1 MSIIQQIRER
11 AAWLVFGLI
20 ALSLVGFL
28 LMDAFVGRSRLFG
41 NRSTTI
47 GTINGDKI
55 EYNDFLKLVNDQ
67 EDQYKARGYQVNEGL
82 QQNIRDNVWKQLVEE
97 SILSTDYASLGLD
110 VSDKEI
116 NDMLVGANAIPDV
129 KQAFT
134 DPKTGVFDAQAAANQ
149 INQLRNIYKA
159 GPKKDAKNYE
169 GARRFF
175 EESVPQIIKMR
186 LREKYTA
193 LLANSTYVPKWMIEK
208 INADNSQIAAISY
221 VNTPYFTVSDS
232 SVKISDDE
240 INTYVSNHKDQFHQ
254 EDSRSIAYVVF
265 DAAPTPADSA
275 KIRQQL
281 IDAKK
286 DFAAAENPEVFL
298 TRMASETP
306 YLDAYMGKSR
316 IQVPNK
322 DSIFALP
329 KGGLFGPYLDGGDYV
344 IAKKIDEK
352 VLPDSVRARHILV
365 ATVNPQSG
373 QQILDDSSA
382 KKKIDSIKNLIEN
395 GANFDSL
402 AVKLSDDQG
411 SKEKGGDLGYFTQD
425 RMVKEFG
432 DFTFNGKKGDKKV
445 VKSQFGYHYIEI
457 LDQKNF
463 EPAFKV
469 AYLSTKIET
478 SPETDQA
485 ASGMANLFAGQSR
498 DPKAFEANIQ
508 KDNLRKLLAPDITP
522 AEYSI
527 PGLGANRQLVRWIYD
542 ADLGN
547 VSEPYAVGDK
557 YVVALVTEVN
567 KEGTMSAAKARAQ
580 VEPILRNQKKADII
594 IKKLGTPAS
603 LEAVAAASGQQV
615 QRADSI
621 LFSSPYIP
629 NAGQEAKV
637 IGSAFNKQLL
647 GKPVSPLIPGNGG
660 VFVIKVDNV
669 GAKSNPNADLDQQR
683 FTLEQQEK
691 SMVSY
696 RAIEVLKKLA
706 KIKDDR
712 GKFF

>member
-41 NRSTTI
+41 NRSTVI
-47 GTINGDKI
+47 GSINGEKI

-67 EDQYKARGYQVNEGL
+67 EEQYKARGYQTNEGL
-82 QQNIRDNVWKQLVEE
+82 TQNIRDNVWKQMVEE
-97 SILSTDYASLGLD
+97 AVLNGDYASLGLD

-134 DPKTGVFDAQAAANQ
+134 DPKTGVFDAQAAATQ
-149 INQLRNIYKA
+149 INNLRNIYKA
-159 GPKKDAKNYE
+159 GPKKGDKNYE
-169 GARRFF
+169 GAKRFF
-175 EESVPQIIKMR
+175 EESIPQILKMR

-193 LLANSTYVPKWMIEK
+193 LLANSAYVPKWMLEK
-208 INADNSQIAAISY
+208 MNADNSQIAAISY
-221 VNTPYFTVSDS
+221 VNTPYFTVPDS
-232 SVKISDDE
+232 SVKVSDDE
-240 INTYVSNHKDQFHQ
+240 INEYVGNHKDQFHQ
-254 EDSRSIAYVVF
+254 EESRSIAYVVF
-265 DAAPTPADSA
+265 DASPTSADSG

-281 IDAKK
+281 VDEEKE
-286 DFAAAENPEVFL
+286 FAATDNPDVFL
-298 TRMASETP
+298 TRMSSETP

-322 DSIFALP
+322 DSIFALS

-344 IAKKIDEK
+344 VAKKIDEK

-382 KKKIDSIKNLIEN
+382 KRKIDSIKNLIEH
-395 GANFDSL
+395 GASFDSL
-402 AVKLSDDQG
+402 AIKLSDDQG
-411 SKEKGGDLGYFTQD
+411 SKEKGGDLGYFTAD
-425 RMVKEFG
+425 RMVKEFA
-432 DFTFNGKKGDKKV
+432 DFCFNGKKGEKKV

-463 EPAFKV
+463 EPSYKV
-469 AYLSTKIET
+469 AYLSKKIET

-485 ASGMANLFAGQSR
+485 ASGLANQFAGNSR
-498 DPKAFEANIQ
+498 DQKSFDADVQ
-508 KDNLRKLLAPDITP
+508 KDNLRKLLAPDIQPT
-522 AEYSI
+522 EYNI
-527 PGLGANRQLVRWIYD
+527 PGLGSNRQLVRWVYD

-547 VSEPYAVGDK
+547 VSEPYAIGDK
-557 YVVALVTEVN
+557 YIVALVTEIN

-580 VEPILRNQKKADII
+580 VEPILRNRKKAGII
-594 IKKLGTPAS
+594 IKKLGAPAT
-603 LEAVAAASGQQV
+603 LEAAASAGGQQI
-615 QRADSI
+615 QRADSL

-637 IGSAFNKQLL
+637 IGSAFNKALL
-647 GKPVSPLIPGNGG
+647 GKPASSPIPGNGG
-660 VFVIKVDNV
+660 VFVIRVENV
-669 GAKSNPNADLDQQR
+669 GAKSNPNADLEQQR
-683 FTLEQQEK
+683 FTIEQQEK

-712 GKFF
+712 AKFF